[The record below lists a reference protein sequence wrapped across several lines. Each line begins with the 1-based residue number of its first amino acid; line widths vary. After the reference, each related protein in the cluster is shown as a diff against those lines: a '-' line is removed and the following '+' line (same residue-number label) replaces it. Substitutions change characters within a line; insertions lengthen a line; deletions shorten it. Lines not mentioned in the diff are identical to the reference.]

1 MLTTLPGY
9 PPCSLPGPA
18 HLQQTPRV
26 GPKGASPAHE
36 STASLTKLEKSWSL
50 IRRFTFWNWSK
61 SPLPFSVHRSH
72 MLPAASA
79 FIQAD
84 SCTRETQ
91 SDEPSLLPRRGS
103 QGSPDLSA
111 GLRQEPWPEALQGQ
125 CMVSPT
131 GWAPRLT
138 HPDMLQVEGKVPDE
152 GLDQTLL
159 HPEIFLCLFKGFI
172 LQL

>member
-1 MLTTLPGY
+1 MLTALPGY

-18 HLQQTPRV
+18 HLQQTPTA

-50 IRRFTFWNWSK
+50 MRRFTFWNWSK

-111 GLRQEPWPEALQGQ
+111 GLRQEPWPEALQGHTTQ
-125 CMVSPT
+125 TGGTVHGEPHGLGTQTDSP
-131 GWAPRLT
+131 GHAAGR
-138 HPDMLQVEGKVPDE
+138 GKGP
-152 GLDQTLL
+152 G
-159 HPEIFLCLFKGFI
+159 
-172 LQL
+172 